1 MNTEKDKIT
10 EIKKKITFA
19 LLMGSIT
26 TGIISFSLIL
36 INIGY
41 TERFFTNWLKSWGY
55 AYFFV
60 IPAILFIAPPVE
72 KFVNNI
78 FNKRIE

>member
-1 MNTEKDKIT
+1 
-10 EIKKKITFA
+10 
-19 LLMGSIT
+19 MGSIT

-41 TERFFTNWLKSWGY
+41 DENFFSNWFKSWAY
-55 AYFFV
+55 AYLFV

-72 KFVNNI
+72 KFVEFI
-78 FNKRIE
+78 ITKAS